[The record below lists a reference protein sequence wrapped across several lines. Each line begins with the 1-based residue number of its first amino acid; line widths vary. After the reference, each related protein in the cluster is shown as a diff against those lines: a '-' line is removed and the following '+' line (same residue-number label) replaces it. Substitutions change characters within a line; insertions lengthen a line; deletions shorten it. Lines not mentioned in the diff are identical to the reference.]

1 MPAALTHILPL
12 TTIRRV
18 RLLPAPGRVLVRP
31 GQQVAANDPV
41 AEIYLPDAH
50 TLLDVRRALSI
61 PSVSKAEAL
70 IKRRVGEKV
79 QKGDVIAETG
89 GMFSRVIRAPVNA
102 VIVAIDHAQVILET
116 ETPPQSLRAGMPGVV
131 TEVVGDRGVIIENN
145 GSLIQGVWG
154 NNRAELGMLLVLA
167 RSPEDEL
174 TRDRLDVSMRG
185 AIVAGGYC
193 GSADVLKTA
202 SDLPLRGL
210 ILSSMSSA
218 LISQANSL
226 KIPLIVL
233 EGFGRIPYSAPLFK
247 LLVSSERRDAAV
259 NAAAWDRFAGE
270 RPEIVIPLPATGQT
284 PMEAVEYSEGQTV
297 RILGTPYAGQ
307 TGTLAALSRGSALL
321 PNGLRAPTGDVRLE
335 NGEKVTIPLVN
346 LDVLE

>member
-1 MPAALTHILPL
+1 MSAALTHILPL

-31 GQQVAANDPV
+31 GQQVATNDPV

-61 PSVSKAEAL
+61 PSVNKAEAL

-89 GMFSRVIRAPVNA
+89 GMFSRVIRTPVNA

-116 ETPPQSLRAGMPGVV
+116 EAPPVILRAGMPGVV
-131 TEVVGDRGVIIENN
+131 TEIIGDRGVIVENN
-145 GSLIQGVWG
+145 GALIQGVWG
-154 NNRAELGMLLVLA
+154 NNRAEMGMLLMLA
-167 RSPEDEL
+167 RTPDDEL

-185 AIVAGGYC
+185 AIVAGGHC
-193 GSADVLKTA
+193 SSPDVLKTA
-202 SDLPLRGL
+202 NDLPLRGL
-210 ILSSMSSA
+210 IFSSMA
-218 LISQANSL
+218 PTLIPQANAL
-226 KIPLIVL
+226 KIPVIVL
-233 EGFGRIPYSAPLFK
+233 EGFGRIPYSAPLYK
-247 LLVSSERRDAAV
+247 LLVSSEKRDAAV
-259 NAAAWDRFAGE
+259 NAAIWDRYNGE
-270 RPEIVIPLPATGQT
+270 RPEIIIPLPATGQT
-284 PMEAVEYSEGQTV
+284 PLEAVEYCEGQTV
-297 RILGTPYAGQ
+297 RILGAPYAGQ
-307 TGTLAALSRGSALL
+307 TGKLEALSRGLAPL
-321 PNGLRAPTGDVRLE
+321 PNRLRAPAADVRLE